1 MLPGNRIS
9 DASDED
15 GEVLKTGKLTDCT
28 FSFNGNTYNGVS
40 LADVADGTDDAY
52 TIKASK

>member
-15 GEVLKTGKLTDCT
+15 GEVLRTGILTDCT
-28 FSFNGNTYNGVS
+28 FSFTGNTYNGVS
-40 LADVADGTDDAY
+40 LADVTDGTDDAY